1 MHASFE
7 AGILTSDAFAGRVTG
22 ELGLSLPLEEF
33 ARDWNDIFWL
43 NEPVSRLIARLK
55 SRGYTLILGSNTNCL
70 HASFYRR
77 RFASTLDHFDALVL
91 SYEVGCLKPDRRFY
105 DACAAAAGAL
115 AGECVFID
123 DVAENVLGA
132 RRAGLQSLQYV
143 DMAGLVDGLRG
154 LGVEVALLECSTQR
168 LLREIQKSNVTIGSS
183 QFQASR
189 RVERPEDEP
198 FMRVEIQAVQCSL
211 DLRAQVAW
219 RTRTLE
225 AGTTYGSESWCI
237 PAARIRRRFGPS

>member
-1 MHASFE
+1 MRLPALIFDFGNVIAFFDYLRFCNRLGARLGRTGEDVQAQLLEHGFAEMHLCFE
-7 AGILTSDAFAGRVTG
+7 AGTLTSDAFAGRVTG
-22 ELGLSLPLEEF
+22 VLGLSLPLEEF

-77 RFASTLDHFDALVL
+77 GFASTLDHFDALVL

-105 DACAAAAGAL
+105 EACAAAAGAL

-154 LGVEVALLECSTQR
+154 LGVEVALDEC
-168 LLREIQKSNVTIGSS
+168 
-183 QFQASR
+183 
-189 RVERPEDEP
+189 
-198 FMRVEIQAVQCSL
+198 
-211 DLRAQVAW
+211 
-219 RTRTLE
+219 
-225 AGTTYGSESWCI
+225 
-237 PAARIRRRFGPS
+237 